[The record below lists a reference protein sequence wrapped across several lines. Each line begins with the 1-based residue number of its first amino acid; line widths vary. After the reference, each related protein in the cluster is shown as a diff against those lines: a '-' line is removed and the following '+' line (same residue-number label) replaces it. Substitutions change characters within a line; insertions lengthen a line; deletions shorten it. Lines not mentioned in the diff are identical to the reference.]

1 MPDLVA
7 RKTASGCGFKR
18 LRLSLSG
25 PQETLSHCDKVSP
38 SCPCQLRTGS
48 FDL

>member
-18 LRLSLSG
+18 LRVPLSG
-25 PQETLSHCDKVSP
+25 PQQTLPIAARCHR

-48 FDL
+48 FDP

>member
-18 LRLSLSG
+18 LRLPLSG
-25 PQETLSHCDKVSP
+25 PQETLP
-38 SCPCQLRTGS
+38 SRQGVTAPVPVNSGR
-48 FDL
+48 FV